1 MVNLSRKPKSR
12 ERHTSHQ
19 SSDHDLKK
27 AWSVFLDNCS
37 DEEMQ
42 SLLDSGVNPRDPL
55 DDNLPM
61 FHRLF
66 EQTENS
72 EGNSY
77 FDKILGDLS
86 RSTPQATEPTDPAR
100 DFAVAVAARVIAAF
114 DCPQSPEVSL
124 HSDCVKLA
132 LGIDSAGSQK
142 DVSKRHSRSKQ
153 FVNWKVKSIQK
164 RLGVGKSCFNRHF
177 R

>member
-1 MVNLSRKPKSR
+1 MES
-12 ERHTSHQ
+12 
-19 SSDHDLKK
+19 
-27 AWSVFLDNCS
+27 CS

-42 SLLDSGVNPRDPL
+42 TLLNSGVNPRDPL
-55 DDNLPM
+55 NENLPM

-66 EQTENS
+66 EQTENRD
-72 EGNSY
+72 GNSY
-77 FDKILGDLS
+77 FDKILGDLN
-86 RSTPQATEPTDPAR
+86 RSGSQTQEPSDPAR
-100 DFAVAVAARVIAAF
+100 DFAIAVAARVITAF

-124 HSDCVKLA
+124 HADCVKLA
-132 LGIDSAGSQK
+132 IGIDSAGSQK
-142 DVSKRHSRSKQ
+142 DVSKRHNRSKQ